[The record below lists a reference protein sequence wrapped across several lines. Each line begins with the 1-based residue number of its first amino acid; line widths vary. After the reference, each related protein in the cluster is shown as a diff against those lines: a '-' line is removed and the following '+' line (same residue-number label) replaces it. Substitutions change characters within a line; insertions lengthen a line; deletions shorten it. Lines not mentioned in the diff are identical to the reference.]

1 MARILIVEDE
11 PDLRELLHAALSSA
25 GYDVVTAA
33 DGRQALN
40 AARAQA
46 PDLVVLD
53 LMLPDM
59 DGTDVCRTLRAE
71 PQTSTAAVF
80 IVSAKNDLLD
90 RIGAFQEGADDYLVK
105 PFSFR
110 ELLLRIRAMLRRG
123 HVELPVADAAPRP
136 AR

>member
-1 MARILIVEDE
+1 LRPAR
-11 PDLRELLHAALSSA
+11 PH
-25 GYDVVTAA
+25 T
-33 DGRQALN
+33 
-40 AARAQA
+40 

-59 DGTDVCRTLRAE
+59 DGTEICRTLRAD
-71 PQTSTAAVF
+71 PNTATAAVF

-110 ELLLRIRAMLRRG
+110 ELLLRIRAMLRRS
-123 HVELPVADAAPRP
+123 HVALPVAGSGHRSVG
-136 AR
+136 